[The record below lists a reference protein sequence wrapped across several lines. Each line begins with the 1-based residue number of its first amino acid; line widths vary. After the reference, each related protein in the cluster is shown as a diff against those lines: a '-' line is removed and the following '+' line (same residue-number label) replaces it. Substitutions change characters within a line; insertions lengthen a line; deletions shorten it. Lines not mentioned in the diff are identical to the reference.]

1 MQLHP
6 YIINLI
12 AEDRI
17 SQMRAQAEK
26 DRLARR
32 VRRERKAARHASGDR
47 VLGHRVRVHA
57 SDSSSPRHVAQPSPQ
72 RDRELVSVGRA
83 GSDDCL

>member
-1 MQLHP
+1 VQLHP
-6 YIINLI
+6 YIINLL

-26 DRLARR
+26 DRLVSRAA
-32 VRRERKAARHASGDR
+32 RERKAARRASRDR

-57 SDSSSPRHVAQPSPQ
+57 GEWSSPRHVGQPSPQ
-72 RDRELVSVGRA
+72 GDRELVSVGRA